1 MDGPMLMDVDAPA
14 KLVMLDEAREMF
26 EAERLAD
33 AAVVLRE
40 LATVHPEDCEIMNDL
55 GVVTHAKGSPFEAE
69 SILTSAHER
78 SPENLEIR
86 INLARVSLSLGMFG
100 RAIALAE
107 SVIEEGGDVVTARQ
121 IASDARAGEKSL
133 TLYPRFVS
141 IETASVC
148 NAKCHFCSTPD
159 VKRKA
164 FMDEDVWKKIIDD
177 NREAGIELR
186 LNMDGEPT
194 LYRELPRLIEYAKT
208 TTNCTV
214 TFNTNGERLDPEFGK
229 AILEA
234 GVDGVRFSV
243 DGFRKETYERHR
255 IGLDYHKV
263 VANIVSY
270 IGMAEKYSSFVE
282 LRMIRMADNE
292 DERDGFAQF
301 WTSFPGVKVIFTTP
315 YNWPSIGYESVPKP
329 CGRGEDDF
337 EIYYFTDG
345 RATLCCMDWKE
356 EAVLGDSRKYS
367 TREIWNSPLARRW
380 RKDLRDG
387 RRNNIPLCSGCNQ
400 DLSQDVTFEVS

>member
-14 KLVMLDEAREMF
+14 KLVMLDEAREFF
-26 EAERLAD
+26 ESDRLAD

-40 LATVHPEDCEIMNDL
+40 LATVHPDDIEIMNDL

-78 SPENLEIR
+78 SPENAEIR
-86 INLARVSLSLGMFG
+86 GNLARVSLALGMYR
-100 RAIALAE
+100 RAIDLAE
-107 SVIEEGGDVVTARQ
+107 SVIEAGGDAHEILAEATAEMEAQ
-121 IASDARAGEKSL
+121 

-159 VKRKA
+159 VKRKP
-164 FMDEDVWKKIIDD
+164 FMDEEVWKKIIDD
-177 NREAGIELR
+177 NRDAGVEIR

-194 LYRELPRLIEYAKT
+194 LHRDLPRIIEYVKT
-208 TTNCTV
+208 TTNCTI
-214 TFNTNGERLDPEFGK
+214 TFNTNGERLDPEFAR

-234 GVDGVRFSV
+234 GIDGVRFSI
-243 DGFRKETYERHR
+243 DGFRKETFERHR

-263 VANIVSY
+263 VANLVSY
-270 IGMAEKYSSFVE
+270 IGLVDKLEHPSFIEV
-282 LRMIRMADNE
+282 RMIRFEDNE

-301 WTSFPGVKVIFTTP
+301 WSSFPGVKVFFTTP
-315 YNWPSIGYESVPKP
+315 YYWPSIGYESVPKP
-329 CGRGEDDF
+329 CVRGEDDF
-337 EIYYFTDG
+337 EIYYYTDG

-356 EAVLGDSRKYS
+356 QAVLGDSRKFT

-380 RKDLRDG
+380 RQDLREG
-387 RRNNIPLCSGCNQ
+387 RRANIPLCAGCNQ
-400 DLSQDVTFEVS
+400 DLSQDASIEVD